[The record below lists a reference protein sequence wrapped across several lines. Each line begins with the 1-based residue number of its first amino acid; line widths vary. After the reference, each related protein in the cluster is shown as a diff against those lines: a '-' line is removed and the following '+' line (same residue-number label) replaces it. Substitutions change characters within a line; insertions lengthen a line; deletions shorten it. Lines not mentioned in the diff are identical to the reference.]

1 MSYGRN
7 YLFGEN
13 AITKC
18 GESPIGFAALEYGL
32 WGIGLGGPLSIM
44 KVPCTASKF
53 KATSSYSVHPQILS
67 ATHMYIMTSI
77 MLVNGYVMHI
87 NIYISN
93 RFTHLKYCYA
103 VTMWSHHV
111 LSTHLKTWSCLPS
124 PKHHLNCH
132 SFTAFLSCS
141 RSSLFSSSLRQW
153 IR

>member
-1 MSYGRN
+1 MPSPNVEIPLSVLRLWSMDYGV
-7 YLFGEN
+7 
-13 AITKC
+13 
-18 GESPIGFAALEYGL
+18 SVLE
-32 WGIGLGGPLSIM
+32 GPLWVM

-53 KATSSYSVHPQILS
+53 KATSSYSVHPLILS
-67 ATHMYIMTSI
+67 ATHIVYHDINHAGEWLYINT
-77 MLVNGYVMHI
+77 
-87 NIYISN
+87 YISN

-103 VTMWSHHV
+103 VTMWSYHV

-132 SFTAFLSCS
+132 PFKAFLSCS

>member
-1 MSYGRN
+1 MCISCVCILFLYNTYTYIYICTYMSMSYGRN

-18 GESPIGFAALEYGL
+18 GESPIGSAALEYGL
-32 WGIGLGGPLSIM
+32 WRIGLGGPLSIT

-53 KATSSYSVHPQILS
+53 KATSSYAVHPLILS

-93 RFTHLKYCYA
+93 RFT
-103 VTMWSHHV
+103 T
-111 LSTHLKTWSCLPS
+111 
-124 PKHHLNCH
+124 
-132 SFTAFLSCS
+132 
-141 RSSLFSSSLRQW
+141 
-153 IR
+153 